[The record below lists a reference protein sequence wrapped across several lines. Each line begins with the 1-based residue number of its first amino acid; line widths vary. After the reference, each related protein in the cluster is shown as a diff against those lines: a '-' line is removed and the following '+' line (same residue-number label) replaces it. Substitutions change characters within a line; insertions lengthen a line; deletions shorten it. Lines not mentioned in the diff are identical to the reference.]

1 MGSIL
6 GCLLAPFVHTLLV
19 LMSLRIVFVE
29 DDAPF
34 ASALVSYFNLSGT
47 IACEAVFPNAES
59 ALTQI
64 PVLKPDLVLVDI
76 NLPKMNGIEL
86 VARLKASAPSLLCLM
101 LTMYEETPLIF
112 DALKAGACG
121 YLLKRTPPEEIMT
134 AIEQVVA
141 GGSAMSPQIA
151 RQVVS
156 FFHKSTAPEGGNLAT
171 LTERER
177 AVLDLL
183 SKGYLYKEIGDKLSV
198 SLDTVRSH
206 LRKVYEKLHVHS
218 RTEAV
223 LKYLGK

>member
-1 MGSIL
+1 MLI
-6 GCLLAPFVHTLLV
+6 
-19 LMSLRIVFVE
+19 RIALVE

-34 ASALVSYFNLSGT
+34 ANTLAEYFQLSQSVQCVAIFPDAECALGK
-47 IACEAVFPNAES
+47 
-59 ALTQI
+59 I
-64 PVLKPDLVLVDI
+64 PELKPDVILMDI

-86 VARLKASAPSLLCLM
+86 VARLKETSPSLLCLM
-101 LTMYEETPLIF
+101 LTMYEETNLIF

-121 YLLKRTPPEEIMT
+121 YLLKRTPPGEIVT
-134 AIEQVVA
+134 ALEQVHA

-156 FFHKSTAPEGGNLAT
+156 FFHRAT
-171 LTERER
+171 IPASSQLEALTERER
-177 AVLDLL
+177 SVLDLL
-183 SKGYLYKEIGDKLSV
+183 SKGFLYKQIGDKLGI

-223 LKYLGK
+223 LKYLGKQ

>member
-1 MGSIL
+1 M
-6 GCLLAPFVHTLLV
+6 P
-19 LMSLRIVFVE
+19 LRIAFVE

-34 ASALVSYFNLSGT
+34 AETLARYFELSNS
-47 IACEAVFPNAES
+47 IQCEVIFSNAER
-59 ALTQI
+59 ALAMI
-64 PVLKPDLVLVDI
+64 PGLNPDVVLVDI

-86 VARLKASAPSLLCLM
+86 VARLKQAVPSLLCLM
-101 LTMYEETPLIF
+101 LTMYEETNLIF

-121 YLLKRTPPEEIMT
+121 YLLKRTPPHEIVT
-134 AIEQVVA
+134 AIEQVHA

-156 FFHKSTAPEGGNLAT
+156 FFHRAANPASSQLET

-177 AVLDLL
+177 STLELL
-183 SKGYLYKEIGDKLSV
+183 SKGFMYKQIADKLGISI
-198 SLDTVRSH
+198 DTVRSH

-223 LKYLGK
+223 LKYLGN

>member
-1 MGSIL
+1 
-6 GCLLAPFVHTLLV
+6 
-19 LMSLRIVFVE
+19 MSLRIAFVE

-34 ASALVSYFNLSGT
+34 ANTLVQYFQLSNR
-47 IACEAVFPNAES
+47 IQCEVIFPNAES
-59 ALTQI
+59 ALRKI
-64 PVLKPDLVLVDI
+64 PELKPDVVLVDI

-86 VARLKASAPSLLCLM
+86 VARLKENSPSLLCLM
-101 LTMYEETPLIF
+101 LTMYEETNLIF

-134 AIEQVVA
+134 ALEQVHA

-156 FFHKSTAPEGGNLAT
+156 FFHRATSPANSHLET

-177 AVLDLL
+177 SVLDLL
-183 SKGYLYKEIGDKLSV
+183 SKGFLYKQIGEELGI

-223 LKYLGK
+223 LKYLGKN

>member
-1 MGSIL
+1 
-6 GCLLAPFVHTLLV
+6 
-19 LMSLRIVFVE
+19 MSLRIAFVE

-34 ASALVSYFNLSGT
+34 ANTLVQYFQLSNR
-47 IACEAVFPNAES
+47 IQCEVIFPNAES
-59 ALTQI
+59 ALRKI
-64 PVLKPDLVLVDI
+64 PDLKPDVVLVDI

-86 VARLKASAPSLLCLM
+86 VARLKETSPSLLCLM
-101 LTMYEETPLIF
+101 LTMYEETNLIF

-134 AIEQVVA
+134 ALEQVHA

-156 FFHKSTAPEGGNLAT
+156 FFHRTANPANSHLET

-177 AVLDLL
+177 SVLNLL
-183 SKGYLYKEIGDKLSV
+183 SKGFLYKQIAEELGI

-223 LKYLGK
+223 LKYLGKS